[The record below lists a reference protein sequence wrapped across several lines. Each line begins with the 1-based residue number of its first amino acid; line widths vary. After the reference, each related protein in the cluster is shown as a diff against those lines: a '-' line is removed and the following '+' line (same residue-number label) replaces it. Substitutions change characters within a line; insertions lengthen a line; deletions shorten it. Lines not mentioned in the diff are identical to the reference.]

1 MNLSKTAKRFLSS
14 TMAIALAGGSVLAF
28 GNSALAAPPE
38 TKAEAENVSFTGTVE
53 LECGVE
59 TAPSQ
64 ATYTQATSTV
74 AGEERTTG
82 LSATTTVDYDCNS
95 DTVDIQVSGATH
107 SYTAPTN
114 ASALT
119 ATHSWEWGKGAK
131 ASNAFAPTSGA
142 ADLNLGETTDANG
155 DVQVAIESIWTGAGE
170 EFFAGTQTASL
181 TLTGTAKSERYIS
194 SNSLD

>member
-28 GNSALAAPPE
+28 GNSASAAPPA
-38 TKAEAENVSFTGTVE
+38 TKAEAENVSFSGTVE

-59 TAPSQ
+59 TAPSAATYNQ
-64 ATYTQATSTV
+64 ATGTV
-74 AGEERTTG
+74 AGEERATG

-95 DTVDIQVSGATH
+95 DTVEIKVTGAT
-107 SYTAPTN
+107 SNYTAPTN

-119 ATHSWEWGKGAK
+119 ATHSWEWDKGAT
-131 ASNAFAPTSGA
+131 ADTSFAPVDGDAT
-142 ADLNLGETTDANG
+142 LNASEATDTNG

-170 EFFAGTQTASL
+170 EFFAGTYDASL
-181 TLTGTAKSERYIS
+181 TLTVTAQ
-194 SNSLD
+194 

>member
-28 GNSALAAPPE
+28 RNSALAAPPG
-38 TKAEAENVSFTGTVE
+38 TPAEAEVIEFIGTVA
-53 LECGVE
+53 LECAVE
-59 TAPSQ
+59 TAPTE

-95 DTVDIQVSGATH
+95 DTVDIQVSGATD

-114 ASALT
+114 ATDLT
-119 ATHSWEWGKGAK
+119 ATHSWEWGKGAS
-131 ASNAFAPTSGA
+131 AATSFTPSGGA

-155 DVQVAIESIWTGAGE
+155 DVQVSIESIWTGAGE
-170 EFFAGTQTASL
+170 EFFATTYTASL
-181 TLTGTAKSERYIS
+181 TLTVTAK
-194 SNSLD
+194 